1 MEQQEALKL
10 ERQDAYEKLNINQE
24 TIFDQGNIW
33 SFSEKSSDKNKA
45 IVTDKNV
52 QLVFSHPA
60 KGSYIVF
67 NGEAEIN
74 LDETKTEEP

>member
-1 MEQQEALKL
+1 L
-10 ERQDAYEKLNINQE
+10 ERQDAYEKLNKNQE
-24 TIFDQGNIW
+24 AICDQGNIW
-33 SFSEKSSDKNKA
+33 FFSLKSSDKNKA

-60 KGSYIVF
+60 KGSYLVL

-74 LDETKTEEP
+74 LDKTNI